1 MVVVLRGRPG
11 AELGRTRHDARSSC
25 APRSAVRALRAPHS
39 CARGRASRARLAV
52 ASRQMPL
59 QGRALGYAWAFA
71 AATAN
76 ASQDNLR
83 KLASSRVPA
92 PVEIV
97 ALSELVNVLVLA
109 IAIGVV
115 GKWDALVESAAR
127 TELVMLVA
135 AAGGLKFACAALLQH
150 ALRLT
155 PLSLC
160 VPYFAFT
167 PMFLLVVSFFLVHE
181 TPTAQGVFGVCVIT
195 LGAYLL
201 NSNSSTLGVDGG
213 KLEKSPRLEE
223 GGAGAFRSQIR
234 KQNSAR
240 GPLDQL
246 APADAPVFGWMGL
259 KVDESLSDRARFG
272 CVGRSLAKQVAILRS
287 NPGSL
292 ITLGIA
298 AAYALVADLDK
309 LGKLHAP
316 DLLVFIF
323 MQRCFIL
330 VLPLTYV
337 LMRRPAAFGVF
348 ISAKRTGVTLALIGL
363 LDVASMA
370 AFLEALNYI
379 FTSYA
384 VAAKR
389 TSILASVIGG
399 AVFFNE
405 SIAQRLPYV
414 VIMFIGMALILLADA
429 KKH

>member
-1 MVVVLRGRPG
+1 MTPGRRERRGLPLDRASPQ
-11 AELGRTRHDARSSC
+11 
-25 APRSAVRALRAPHS
+25 SA
-39 CARGRASRARLAV
+39 ARGRVARARLAV
-52 ASRQMPL
+52 ASRAMPL
-59 QGRALGYAWAFA
+59 QGHARGYAWAFA

-83 KLASSRVPA
+83 KLASTRVPA

-97 ALSELVNVLVLA
+97 ALSELVNVLALA
-109 IAIGVV
+109 IAVGVA
-115 GKWDALVESAAR
+115 GKWGALVESAAR
-127 TELVMLVA
+127 TELVMLA
-135 AAGGLKFACAALLQH
+135 GAAGGLKFACAALLQH

-201 NSNSSTLGVDGG
+201 NANSGAMGADGG

-223 GGAGAFRSQIR
+223 GGAGAFRSTIR
-234 KQNSAR
+234 KQSSAR

-246 APADAPVFGWMGL
+246 APASAPGFGWMGITF
-259 KVDESLSDRARFG
+259 DEASSDRVVGCARFG
-272 CVGRSLAKQVAILRS
+272 CFGRSISRQIAILKS

-337 LMRRPAAFGVF
+337 LIRRPAALGIF
-348 ISAKRTGVTLALIGL
+348 ISAKRTGAALALIGL
-363 LDVASMA
+363 LDVAAMA

-405 SIAQRLPYV
+405 PIARRMPYV
-414 VIMFIGMALILLADA
+414 VIMFLGMALILLADA